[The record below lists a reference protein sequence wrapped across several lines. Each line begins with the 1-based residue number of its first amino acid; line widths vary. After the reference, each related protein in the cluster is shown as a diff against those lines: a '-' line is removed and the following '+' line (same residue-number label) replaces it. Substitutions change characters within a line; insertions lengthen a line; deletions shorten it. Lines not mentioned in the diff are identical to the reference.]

1 MFTRIAINY
10 LRQWAEKEER
20 KPLVLRGARQVGK
33 TTLVDLFAK
42 DFEYYIYINLEEKE
56 NANLFANYSSF
67 EDLLSGIFFKA
78 KTTAN
83 SGRTLIFIDEIQN
96 EPNAVQSLRYFYEKR
111 PDLYVIAA
119 GSLLESLMGRH
130 ISFPVG
136 RVEYMALHPCTFV

>member
-67 EDLLSGIFFKA
+67 EDF
-78 KTTAN
+78 
-83 SGRTLIFIDEIQN
+83 
-96 EPNAVQSLRYFYEKR
+96 RYFHFK
-111 PDLYVIAA
+111 
-119 GSLLESLMGRH
+119 
-130 ISFPVG
+130 
-136 RVEYMALHPCTFV
+136 